1 MLIQIKK
8 DCFCEKYLHELLK
21 YYRPGL
27 VEKKFKVGEI
37 FNVTEVWSNLYGTY
51 YRVEVDGKK
60 HDISLNNCKIIKH
73 ES

>member
-1 MLIQIKK
+1 MVIQVKK

-37 FNVTEVWSNLYGTY
+37 LSDPHFEEFNPE
-51 YRVEVDGKK
+51 
-60 HDISLNNCKIIKH
+60 DI
-73 ES
+73 E